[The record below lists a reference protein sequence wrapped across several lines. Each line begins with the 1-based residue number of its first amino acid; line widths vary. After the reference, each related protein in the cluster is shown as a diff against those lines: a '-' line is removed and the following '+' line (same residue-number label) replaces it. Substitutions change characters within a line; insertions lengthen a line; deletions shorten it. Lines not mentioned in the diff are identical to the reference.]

1 MPERIKEEAKKVNI
15 SELFYDLVFVYGVSR
30 ITHIFRGLNEGI
42 ISGHEILLYVV
53 VFICFLSVWN
63 IQMVYMNRYGKHN
76 LYHMFSM
83 CVLQMPALLFMAANV
98 SVELDKAWVR
108 FSLAL
113 LWLSLIQLLQYVY
126 AYAMHKDNIDNK
138 KLITDFIKLLLGR
151 IVAILL
157 SLLFTGNLSIILTG
171 IGVSLSIM
179 STKMFEKDMRKV
191 PVNMPHLIERLTL
204 LTIITL
210 GEMIVATGEYFEFEN
225 FNIYSV
231 FLLIQIVGLF
241 LFYIVE
247 FDHIID
253 ENLSAQSGAGLIY
266 NHYFVWFGLNLCTID
281 YDHANEKLG
290 TARIVIMFLGI
301 FLFYFGVLNSLK
313 YNKKGH
319 RLNKIFIIPI
329 VTVYLIGFGLSYY
342 FKESAKLLTV
352 ICTLVVVLEAALFIC
367 SNIVSLSK
375 QVEIKRKI

>member
-1 MPERIKEEAKKVNI
+1 MSERIKEEAKKVNI

-30 ITHIFRGLNEGI
+30 ITHIFHGLNEGI

-63 IQMVYMNRYGKHN
+63 IQTVYMNRYGKHD
-76 LYHMFSM
+76 LYHMFIM

-98 SVELDKAWVR
+98 SVELDKTWLR

-113 LWLSLIQLLQYVY
+113 LWLAFVQLLQYVY
-126 AYAMHKDNIDNK
+126 AYVMHKDNVDNK
-138 KLITDFIKLLLGR
+138 KLITNFIKLLLGR

-179 STKMFEKDMRKV
+179 STKMFEKDIRKV

-210 GEMIVATGEYFEFEN
+210 GEMIVATGEYFEVEN
-225 FNIYSV
+225 FSIYSV
-231 FLLIQIVGLF
+231 LLLIQIVGLF

-253 ENLSAQSGAGLIY
+253 ENLPAQSGAGLIY

-281 YDHANEKLG
+281 FDYANDKLG
-290 TARIVIMFLGI
+290 TALIVIMFLGYL
-301 FLFYFGVLNSLK
+301 LFYFGVLNSLR

-319 RLNKIFIIPI
+319 ILDKIFIIPL
-329 VTVYLIGFGLSYY
+329 VAVYLIGFGLSYY
-342 FKESAKLLTV
+342 FRESAKLLTV
-352 ICTLVVVLEAALFIC
+352 ICTLVVVLEAAIFIY

-375 QVEIKRKI
+375 EVEIKNKI